1 MTILTETQTIYLNP
15 CIKWG
20 HNNETAQ
27 WKHIKEVVWFD
38 LISSERKVYVPIL
51 WIPNSFASSPM
62 VDEVDY
68 KTSPFYY
75 VTSNDGTILT
85 DILKT
90 YKIHCPIQYEK
101 FPFDRS
107 ICVLKI
113 ESAVVIEKTV
123 ITGLEQQWADDVLEL
138 EMWTIRRLETV
149 NLNKT
154 YKTSPEGIFSRV
166 NFYFE
171 IERKGTLFVHTLI
184 LPSVML
190 LILQLGFIFLPSK
203 GEGRAVYSMTVMLAS
218 SVLMTSV
225 LSEIPRT
232 SQHIAFIFNLS
243 VQTIIGTLC
252 TMYSLISI
260 SVRKVNVLR
269 RKTLIWQTEI
279 SILKLVD
286 VSFFCAVSFVA
297 FVVNCVTYS
306 KILS

>member
-1 MTILTETQTIYLNP
+1 MDEIDY
-15 CIKWG
+15 
-20 HNNETAQ
+20 
-27 WKHIKEVVWFD
+27 
-38 LISSERKVYVPIL
+38 RK
-51 WIPNSFASSPM
+51 
-62 VDEVDY
+62 
-68 KTSPFYY
+68 TPFYY
-75 VTSNDGTILT
+75 STSNNGAVLT
-85 DILKT
+85 NILKT
-90 YKIHCPIQYEK
+90 YKIYCPIQYEK

-113 ESAVVIEKTV
+113 ESAVVIELSV
-123 ITGLEQQWADDVLEL
+123 ITGFEQQWPNDELEL
-138 EMWTIRRLETV
+138 EMWTVRRLETV
-149 NLNKT
+149 NLNQT
-154 YKTSPEGIFSRV
+154 YNTSPLGTYSRI

-171 IERKGTLFVHTLI
+171 IERKGILFLHTLI
-184 LPSVML
+184 VPSIML

-203 GEGRAVYSMTVMLAS
+203 GEGRAVYSMTVLLAS

-260 SVRKVNVLR
+260 SVRKVHILR
-269 RKTLIWQTEI
+269 RKSLIWQTEI

-297 FVVNCVTYS
+297 LVVNCWNYY